1 MQWEWCFCMLVP
13 CTALRESSDAWSSSQ
28 IGKSPASQSS
38 LTVLSVEWF
47 HTRCYWMSTKRFKI
61 LVLVSTNTACYYH
74 TPLFFTPFS
83 YESQKTNSVTHL
95 ALGFYIYNWKKKN
108 QYFEYYACRTRC
120 LNQIYEDTNLHLVS
134 LEGVSLQKQGAGFP
148 KTYTWSMPLKAV
160 YVWIENFIFKALL
173 KKSINDSLETKLI
186 LFWETWLCF

>member
-13 CTALRESSDAWSSSQ
+13 CTALRESSDAWSSQ

-95 ALGFYIYNWKKKN
+95 ALGFYIYNWKKKIN
-108 QYFEYYACRTRC
+108 TLNMMPAEPGALIKYMRT
-120 LNQIYEDTNLHLVS
+120 QICTLSVWRGFPYRNK
-134 LEGVSLQKQGAGFP
+134 GPGFP
-148 KTYTWSMPLKAV
+148 KP
-160 YVWIENFIFKALL
+160 
-173 KKSINDSLETKLI
+173 I
-186 LFWETWLCF
+186 LGVCHWRLYMYG